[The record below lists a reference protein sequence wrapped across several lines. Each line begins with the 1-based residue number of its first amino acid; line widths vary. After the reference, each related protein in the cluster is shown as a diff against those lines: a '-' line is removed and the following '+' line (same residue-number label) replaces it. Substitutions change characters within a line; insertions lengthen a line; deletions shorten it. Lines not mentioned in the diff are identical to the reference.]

1 MAELGFNGVFLREPK
16 LPASKLS
23 LLLCFL
29 GGLQFALLVFPWYF
43 LALRIVANSMN
54 GQNKYRLGLLGC
66 SGTQEEE
73 KTSREKHLLIPTLA
87 SPRVLS

>member
-16 LPASKLS
+16 LPASTLS
-23 LLLCFL
+23 LLLCSF
-29 GGLQFALLVFPWYF
+29 GGLQFALLVFPWCF

-66 SGTQEEE
+66 SGTQE
-73 KTSREKHLLIPTLA
+73 KQKGSREKHLLIPTLA